1 MKKFWHS
8 LIAWIT
14 AICIF
19 VIDSLV
25 KYFLFY
31 NFSSASLPIIKNVLH
46 ITVVCNS
53 GVAFGLLRGK
63 NDLLVYICIV
73 FILFFLFI
81 IKGVKKTLLVLV
93 ASGLIIG
100 GAISNLFD
108 RLFLGC
114 VIDYIDIRIWPVFN
128 ISDMCISIGVGLLF
142 LDSLK
147 NKKLKT

>member
-1 MKKFWHS
+1 MKNFGYS
-8 LIAWIT
+8 LVVLIT

-19 VIDSLV
+19 AIDSFV

-31 NFSSASLPIIKNVLH
+31 NFSYTSIPLIKNILH
-46 ITVVCNS
+46 ITVICNS
-53 GVAFGLLRGK
+53 GAAFGLLRGK
-63 NDLLVYICIV
+63 NQLLIYISII
-73 FILFFLFI
+73 FILFFLI
-81 IKGVKKTLLVLV
+81 LSKRSRKTFL
-93 ASGLIIG
+93 AFFGEGLIIG

-128 ISDMCISIGVGLLF
+128 ISDMCISIGIGVLF